1 MNCLHQAAAWL
12 LGAARWMGHGTTP
25 ADWLAAVALGVIVGG
40 LAGAGF

>member
-1 MNCLHQAAAWL
+1 MNCLHQAATRMF
-12 LGAARWMGHGTTP
+12 GAARWVAHGTTP